1 MRAVMLSINP
11 VFCMKILNREKR
23 LEFRT
28 RIPKLELPYKCY
40 IYCTQPHN
48 YQERLWILNDRE
60 RRHTKP
66 IAKMFGAKEVG
77 GAFLGNGKV
86 IAEFT
91 CDYVLGHCE
100 MANADIAEQQGKMKR
115 EDILKYSK
123 GKEVFGLSI
132 FDLRIYKE
140 QNEITEFYK
149 ACNKPPFYDCAKC
162 ADYGEQ
168 TCFALK
174 RPPQNWCYVE
184 RKEREK

>member
-11 VFCMKILNREKR
+11 VFCMKILNGEKR

-40 IYCTQPHN
+40 IYCT
-48 YQERLWILNDRE
+48 
-60 RRHTKP
+60 KP
-66 IAKMFGAKEVG
+66 KSKFDFGLCIDNESFGLIAKCNYNYAQEHEMPI
-77 GAFLGNGKV
+77 LSGKV

-115 EDILKYSK
+115 EDILKYSN

-132 FDLRIYKE
+132 SDLKIYKE
-140 QNEITEFYK
+140 QNEITEFFK
-149 ACNKPPFYDCAKC
+149 TCNKPPFYDCAKC

-168 TCFALK
+168 TCFALE
-174 RPPQNWCYVE
+174 RPPQSWCYVE
-184 RKEREK
+184 VAE